1 MKIRITRNSKQIIKE
16 AMKGPDQ
23 LPANYVVIISDGG
36 TFVEVSY
43 KVLYNDPN
51 SERIYGE
58 LVAEEMAPYTCVDK
72 TYEIMSSGAA
82 KGWGPMLYDV
92 MMEYLTNRKKASLT
106 SDRGMV
112 STAAKNVWDFY
123 LNNRSDVEKIRMD
136 ISDDSLEFIYGS
148 KRMAPFKQLTPSD
161 KSDDCNQDAAVY
173 WAVGKGDWKKHNSD
187 SARMAAIDYPEKAAN
202 WHKESVSYAYVKNNK
217 EVMNALTLKQQLKYE
232 SGQ

>member
-1 MKIRITRNSKQIIKE
+1 VKIRIVKNNKQVINE

-23 LPANYVVIISDGG
+23 LPANYVVIINDGG

-43 KVLYNDPN
+43 KALYSNPS
-51 SERIYGE
+51 SERVYGE
-58 LVAEEMAPYTCVDK
+58 LVAEEMSTATCVDK
-72 TYEIMSSGAA
+72 TYEVMSSEAA

-136 ISDDSLEFIYGS
+136 ISDDSLDFIYGS
-148 KRMAPFKQLTPSD
+148 KRMAPFKQLTPND
-161 KSDDCNQDAAVY
+161 KSDDCTQDTAVY
-173 WAVGKGDWKKHNSD
+173 WAVGKGDWKKHNSN
-187 SARMAAIDYPEKAAN
+187 SARMAAIDYPKRAAN
-202 WHKESVSYAYVKNNK
+202 WHKQSVSYAYVKNNK
-217 EVMNALTLKQQLKYE
+217 EVMNALTLKQQIKYE
-232 SGQ
+232 FEQ

>member
-1 MKIRITRNSKQIIKE
+1 VKIRIIKNSKQVINE

-23 LPANYVVIISDGG
+23 LPANYVVIINDGG

-43 KVLYNDPN
+43 RALYSDPN
-51 SERIYGE
+51 SERISGE
-58 LVAEEMAPYTCVDK
+58 LVAEEMSTATCVDK
-72 TYEIMSSGAA
+72 TYEVMSSAAA

-123 LNNRSDVEKIRMD
+123 LNNRSDVDKIRMD
-136 ISDDSLEFIYGS
+136 ISDDSLDFIYGS
-148 KRMAPFKQLTPSD
+148 KRMAPFKQLTPDD
-161 KSDDCNQDAAVY
+161 KSDDCTQDTAVY
-173 WAVGKGDWKKHNSD
+173 WAVGKGDWKKHSSD
-187 SARMAAIDYPEKAAN
+187 VSRMAAIDYPKRAAK
-202 WHKESVSYAYVKNNK
+202 WHKQSVSYAYVKNNK

-232 SGQ
+232 FE

>member
-1 MKIRITRNSKQIIKE
+1 MKIRIIKNSKQVINE

-23 LPANYVVIISDGG
+23 LPANYVVIINDGG

-43 KVLYNDPN
+43 RALYSDPN
-51 SERIYGE
+51 SERISGE
-58 LVAEEMAPYTCVDK
+58 LVAEEMSTATCVDK
-72 TYEIMSSGAA
+72 TYEVMSSAAA

-136 ISDDSLEFIYGS
+136 ISDDSLDFIYGS
-148 KRMAPFKQLTPSD
+148 KRMAPFKQLTPDD
-161 KSDDCNQDAAVY
+161 KSDDCTQDTAVY
-173 WAVGKGDWKKHNSD
+173 WAVGKGDWKKHSSD
-187 SARMAAIDYPEKAAN
+187 VSRMAAIDYPKRAAK
-202 WHKESVSYAYVKNNK
+202 WHKQSVSYAYVKNNK

-232 SGQ
+232 FE

>member
-1 MKIRITRNSKQIIKE
+1 VKIRIVKNNKQVINE

-23 LPANYVVIISDGG
+23 LPANYVVMINDGG

-43 KVLYNDPN
+43 KALYSNPS
-51 SERIYGE
+51 SERVYGE
-58 LVAEEMAPYTCVDK
+58 LVAEEMSTATCVDK
-72 TYEIMSSGAA
+72 TYEVMSSEAA

-136 ISDDSLEFIYGS
+136 ISDDSLDFIYGS
-148 KRMAPFKQLTPSD
+148 KRMAPFKQLTPND
-161 KSDDCNQDAAVY
+161 KSDDCTQDTAVY
-173 WAVGKGDWKKHNSD
+173 WAVGKGDWKKHNSN
-187 SARMAAIDYPEKAAN
+187 SARMAAIDYPKRAAN
-202 WHKESVSYAYVKNNK
+202 WHKQSVSYAYVKNNK
-217 EVMNALTLKQQLKYE
+217 EVMNALTLKQQIKYE
-232 SGQ
+232 FEQ

>member
-1 MKIRITRNSKQIIKE
+1 MKIRIVKNNKQVINE

-23 LPANYVVIISDGG
+23 LPANYVVIINDGG

-43 KVLYNDPN
+43 KILYSDPN

-58 LVAEEMAPYTCVDK
+58 LVAEEMNSGTCVDK

-82 KGWGPMLYDV
+82 RGWGPMLYDV

-106 SDRGMV
+106 SDRAMV

-136 ISDDSLEFIYGS
+136 ISDDSLEYIYGS
-148 KRMAPFKQLTPSD
+148 KRMAPFKQLTPDD
-161 KSDDCNQDAAVY
+161 KSDDCTQDAAVY
-173 WAVGKGDWKKHNSD
+173 WAAGKGDWKKHVNSV
-187 SARMAAIDYPEKAAN
+187 ARMAAIDYPEKAAN
-202 WHKESVSYAYVKNNK
+202 WHKQSVSYAYVKNNK
-217 EVMNALTLKQQLKYE
+217 EIMNALTLKQQLKYE
-232 SGQ
+232 FEQ

>member
-1 MKIRITRNSKQIIKE
+1 MKIRIIKNSKELINE

-23 LPANYVVIISDGG
+23 LPANYVVIINDGG

-43 KVLYNDPN
+43 RALYSDPN
-51 SERIYGE
+51 SERISGE
-58 LVAEEMAPYTCVDK
+58 LVAEEMSTATCVDK
-72 TYEIMSSGAA
+72 TYEVMSSAAA

-148 KRMAPFKQLTPSD
+148 KRMAPFKQLTPDD
-161 KSDDCNQDAAVY
+161 KSDDCTQDTAVY
-173 WAVGKGDWKKHNSD
+173 WAVGKGDWKKHSSD
-187 SARMAAIDYPEKAAN
+187 VSRMAAIDYPKRAAK
-202 WHKESVSYAYVKNNK
+202 WHKQSVSYAYVKNNK

-232 SGQ
+232 FE

>member
-1 MKIRITRNSKQIIKE
+1 MKIRIVKNNKQVINE

-23 LPANYVVIISDGG
+23 LPANYVVIINDGG

-43 KVLYNDPN
+43 KALYSNPS
-51 SERIYGE
+51 SERVYGE
-58 LVAEEMAPYTCVDK
+58 LVAEEMSTATCVDK
-72 TYEIMSSGAA
+72 TYEVMSSEAA

-136 ISDDSLEFIYGS
+136 ISDDSLDFIYGS
-148 KRMAPFKQLTPSD
+148 KRMAPFKQLTPND
-161 KSDDCNQDAAVY
+161 KSDDCTQDTAVY
-173 WAVGKGDWKKHNSD
+173 WAVGKGDWKKHNSN
-187 SARMAAIDYPEKAAN
+187 SARMAAIDYPKRAAN
-202 WHKESVSYAYVKNNK
+202 WHKQSVSYAYVKNNK
-217 EVMNALTLKQQLKYE
+217 EVMNALTLKQQIKYE
-232 SGQ
+232 FEQ

>member
-1 MKIRITRNSKQIIKE
+1 MKIRIIKNSKELINE

-23 LPANYVVIISDGG
+23 LPANYVVIINDGG

-43 KVLYNDPN
+43 RALYSDPN
-51 SERIYGE
+51 SERISGE
-58 LVAEEMAPYTCVDK
+58 LVAEEMSTATCVDK
-72 TYEIMSSGAA
+72 TYEVMSSAAA

-136 ISDDSLEFIYGS
+136 ISDDSLDFIYGS
-148 KRMAPFKQLTPSD
+148 KRMAPFKQLTPDD
-161 KSDDCNQDAAVY
+161 KSDDCTQDTAVY
-173 WAVGKGDWKKHNSD
+173 WAVGKGDWKKHSSD
-187 SARMAAIDYPEKAAN
+187 VSRMAAIDYPKRAAK
-202 WHKESVSYAYVKNNK
+202 WHKQSVSYAYVKNNK

-232 SGQ
+232 FE